1 MNIYRRIFFMALIYA
16 LLICICSACNTVQ
29 GVGKDIKRG
38 GEALEKVAK

>member
-1 MNIYRRIFFMALIYA
+1 MNTYRRIFIMALFSA
-16 LLICICSACNTVQ
+16 LFICICSACNTVQ